1 MDSSPS
7 LLRAVWIL
15 VVAQIVTVILLA
27 AVHLELHR
35 VRGDVAKIAV
45 TIDKQ
50 IGAVPTERK

>member
-15 VVAQIVTVILLA
+15 IVAQIVTVLLLA
-27 AVHLELHR
+27 AVHLELRR

-45 TIDKQ
+45 MIDEHA
-50 IGAVPTERK
+50 GPMPTERK